1 MNMAQL
7 MPVKENPNI
16 PDMSPGDTVKV
27 SSKIVEGG
35 KERLQMFQGVVL
47 KLRRGA
53 DGGSFTVRRVSH
65 GIGVERTFPMASP
78 LVDKVQI
85 VRRGRV
91 RRARL
96 YYLRERSGK
105 AAWGIAFALC
115 RGKCQFTG
123 RPTPHLQLFNPR
135 WPESGGGPGGLG
147 SFRQPRAPGHCP

>member
-1 MNMAQL
+1 MNIAQL
-7 MPVKENPNI
+7 LPVKENPNI

-27 SSKIVEGG
+27 SSKIVEGD

-65 GIGVERTFPMASP
+65 GIGVERTFPTASP

-105 AAWGIAFALC
+105 TARI
-115 RGKCQFTG
+115 KEKT
-123 RPTPHLQLFNPR
+123 
-135 WPESGGGPGGLG
+135 
-147 SFRQPRAPGHCP
+147 

>member
-1 MNMAQL
+1 MNIAQL
-7 MPVKENPNI
+7 LPVKENPNI

-105 AAWGIAFALC
+105 AARI
-115 RGKCQFTG
+115 KEKT
-123 RPTPHLQLFNPR
+123 
-135 WPESGGGPGGLG
+135 
-147 SFRQPRAPGHCP
+147 

>member
-105 AAWGIAFALC
+105 AARI
-115 RGKCQFTG
+115 KEKT
-123 RPTPHLQLFNPR
+123 
-135 WPESGGGPGGLG
+135 
-147 SFRQPRAPGHCP
+147 

>member
-1 MNMAQL
+1 MNIAQL
-7 MPVKENPNI
+7 LPVKENPNI

-105 AAWGIAFALC
+105 TARI
-115 RGKCQFTG
+115 KEKT
-123 RPTPHLQLFNPR
+123 
-135 WPESGGGPGGLG
+135 
-147 SFRQPRAPGHCP
+147 

>member
-65 GIGVERTFPMASP
+65 GIGVERTFPRASP

-105 AAWGIAFALC
+105 AARI
-115 RGKCQFTG
+115 KEKT
-123 RPTPHLQLFNPR
+123 
-135 WPESGGGPGGLG
+135 
-147 SFRQPRAPGHCP
+147 

>member
-1 MNMAQL
+1 
-7 MPVKENPNI
+7 
-16 PDMSPGDTVKV
+16 MSPGDTVKV

-105 AAWGIAFALC
+105 AARI
-115 RGKCQFTG
+115 KEKT
-123 RPTPHLQLFNPR
+123 
-135 WPESGGGPGGLG
+135 
-147 SFRQPRAPGHCP
+147 

>member
-35 KERLQMFQGVVL
+35 KERLQVFQGVVL
-47 KLRRGA
+47 KRRRGA

-78 LVDKVQI
+78 LVEKVQI

-105 AAWGIAFALC
+105 AARI
-115 RGKCQFTG
+115 KEKT
-123 RPTPHLQLFNPR
+123 
-135 WPESGGGPGGLG
+135 
-147 SFRQPRAPGHCP
+147 

>member
-7 MPVKENPNI
+7 LPVKENPNI

-105 AAWGIAFALC
+105 AARI
-115 RGKCQFTG
+115 KEKT
-123 RPTPHLQLFNPR
+123 
-135 WPESGGGPGGLG
+135 
-147 SFRQPRAPGHCP
+147 